1 MMEKVSKSH
10 VVQSGVADYAA
21 AANRLHAK
29 ENQNGR
35 TKPGRALDRWHNL
48 LVSNVAISFGSRLKG
63 SKNELYIGNMEVQ
76 TRQKFSCFP
85 DVVVVSG
92 EPKFA
97 DQNSDLLLNPTVV
110 VEICTSGTSS
120 ADKTE
125 LLENFLA
132 TESIKECF
140 FIKQDEMRI
149 EHYSK
154 QNAKQWIYRIYNE
167 RDDVDS
173 ADSINTKV
181 SLSEIYGQIKLGQDL
196 LNSRAVN

>member
-10 VVQSGVADYAA
+10 TPQSGVADYAA
-21 AANRLHAK
+21 AASRLQAK
-29 ENQNGR
+29 EIQNGR

-48 LVSNVAISFGSRLKG
+48 LVSNVAIAFGSRMKG

-76 TRQKFSCFP
+76 TRKNFSCFP
-85 DVVVVSG
+85 DVVIVSG
-92 EPKFA
+92 EPQFA
-97 DQNSDLLLNPTVV
+97 DQNADLLLNPTVV
-110 VEICTSGTSS
+110 VEIFEGASS
-120 ADKTE
+120 SDKTE

-132 TESIKECF
+132 TDSVKECF

-167 RDDVDS
+167 RDDVVS

-181 SLSEIYGQIKLGQDL
+181 SLSEIYGQIKLGRDAL
-196 LNSRAVN
+196 TSRAVN

>member
-10 VVQSGVADYAA
+10 APQSGVADYAA
-21 AANRLHAK
+21 AASRLQAR
-29 ENQNGR
+29 EIQNGR

-48 LVSNVAISFGSRLKG
+48 LVSNVAIAFGSRLKG
-63 SKNELYIGNMEVQ
+63 SKNELYIGNMEVR
-76 TRQKFSCFP
+76 TQKNFSCFP
-85 DVVVVSG
+85 DVVAVSG
-92 EPKFA
+92 EPQFA
-97 DQNSDLLLNPTVV
+97 DQNADLLLNPTLVI
-110 VEICTSGTSS
+110 EICTSGTSS

-132 TESIKECF
+132 TDSVKECF

-167 RDDVDS
+167 RDDVVS
-173 ADSINTKV
+173 ADSINCKV
-181 SLSEIYGQIKLGQDL
+181 SLSEIYGQIKLGRDAL
-196 LNSRAVN
+196 TSRAVN